1 MKIANKISLSFLVTA
16 VVLTS
21 IATPVFY
28 ITARKSLE
36 DRIHAHLETT
46 VQSRAHHIETY
57 LKEHK
62 GKVEIMAGSAVVEN
76 VLEAFKNKESSS
88 TELTEQASLEV
99 TEFIQTDGDF
109 YEIFVLNP
117 DGEIVLST
125 EESNIGLDRSTDAYF
140 LGAREISHIKDA
152 YYSTTTKRRSI
163 AISAP
168 VLDDETGQW
177 LGVLVAR
184 SDLTGLNEIAC
195 DRTGL
200 GKTGE
205 IFIVNKEGYMITP
218 SRFREDTFLK
228 QKVDILNGGHSLLH
242 KDKKLV
248 SRKQALNLFRSYRG
262 TMVLGTHAYIPE
274 MQWCLRSEID
284 NKEALASLAKIR
296 LLFVFIMTLV
306 PVGAWLIGVF
316 LSRVISGPIH
326 KLQVGAEIIGGGNLD
341 YKVGMDTRDEIGQLS
356 QAFDKMCTDLKESHA
371 NLKDSHKQ
379 LEKKVQERTVEL
391 SSTNTKLQEEIEQ
404 RSSAH
409 AKLRQHIKEIQCL
422 YGLSKLIEKQKIQLE
437 KIFQETPRLIRNA
450 YHSPDVISVRVTFEG
465 IQYKADNFKKS
476 RFRQYAQINVRGEKA
491 GEIEVYWL
499 GEETENGQTPFLQEE
514 RGLLDAVAVRLGRTA
529 ERKKAAE
536 TLRLFRNLIDRSNDS
551 IFVIEPEWGRFLDVN
566 DRACESLGYTR
577 EELLNMSFKNV
588 DQSIQND
595 SAWQKHV
602 NKLKSRADL
611 VIQGEHRHKN
621 GTTFCVETS
630 LKLVKHEKK
639 DYIIAAARD
648 ITERKRAEEALKESE
663 AKYRSLLVN
672 IPDVVWTSD
681 EKGNTI
687 FISDNITSIYGYSP
701 EEFYKEGYKL
711 WFGRV
716 HPDDF
721 EKVKDSYKV
730 VFEKGQ
736 QLDLEYRIRRKDGEW
751 IWIQDR
757 SVGAYEK
764 DGVKYA
770 DGAFFDIT
778 ERKRAEEELR
788 GSEQRLKTILD
799 SILTGVLI
807 IDAQSHR
814 IIDVNPIAEAMI
826 GLPKEDIVGN
836 VCHKFTC
843 LAEEGKCPITDLGH
857 IVDGSEHV
865 LVRPGGSEIP
875 ILKTVTT
882 MRVHGNDYLVESFVD
897 ITDRKLAEREQSEL
911 LEEVESVNQELKDF
925 AYIVSHDLKA
935 PLRGIKTLTDWL
947 ATDYADK
954 LDDDGKEQMNMLSSR
969 VQRMHDLI
977 DGVLQYSRVGRIKE
991 ERVKVNLNDLVAEV
1005 IDTVAP
1011 PENIE
1016 ITVEHELPEIECEET
1031 RTTQIF
1037 QNLLSNAVK
1046 YMDKPQGRIRIGCVE
1061 EEGFWKFSVADNG
1074 PGIEEKHFERVFRIF
1089 QTLSPRDE
1097 FESTGVGLTV
1107 VKKIVELYG
1116 GNIWIESKLKE
1127 GSTFFFT
1134 LPKREIEMGG
1144 KRAKF
1149 EANIVS

>member
-1 MKIANKISLSFLVTA
+1 MKIANKISLSFLLTA

-21 IATPVFY
+21 IAAPVLY
-28 ITARKSLE
+28 ISAKKSLE

-46 VQSRAHHIETY
+46 VRSRAHHIETY

-62 GKVEIMAGSAVVEN
+62 GKVEIMADSAIVEN
-76 VLEAFKNKESSS
+76 VLEAFKNKESGSK
-88 TELTEQASLEV
+88 ELTKEASFEIAKFV
-99 TEFIQTDGDF
+99 QTDGDF
-109 YEIFVLNP
+109 YEIFVLNQE
-117 DGEIVLST
+117 GSIVLST
-125 EESNIGLDRSTDAYF
+125 DQSNIGLDRSTDAYF
-140 LGAREISHIKDA
+140 LGARETSYIKDA
-152 YYSTTTKRRSI
+152 YYSTITKRRLI
-163 AISAP
+163 AVSAP

-184 SDLTGLNEIAC
+184 SDLAGLNEIAC

-228 QKVDILNGGHSLLH
+228 QKVDTLNAGHSLLD

-248 SRKQALNLFRSYRG
+248 SRKHELNPFRSYRG
-262 TMVLGTHAYIPE
+262 AVVLGSSAYIPQ
-274 MQWCLRSEID
+274 MQWYLCSEIEK
-284 NKEALASLAKIR
+284 KEALTSLVTIR

-316 LSRVISGPIH
+316 LSRVISKPIH
-326 KLQVGAEIIGGGNLD
+326 KLQVGAEIIGRGNLD
-341 YKVGMDTRDEIGQLS
+341 YKVAMDTRDEIGQLS
-356 QAFDKMCTDLKESHA
+356 RTFDKMCTDLKELHA

-379 LEKKVQERTVEL
+379 LEKKVRERTVEL
-391 SSTNTKLQEEIEQ
+391 SSTNKKLQEEIEQ
-404 RSSAH
+404 RSETH
-409 AKLRQHIKEIQCL
+409 TKLRQHIKELQCL
-422 YGLSKLIEKQKIQLE
+422 YGLSKLIEKQKIPLE
-437 KIFQETPRLIRNA
+437 EILQETPDLIRNA
-450 YHSPDVISVRVTFEG
+450 YYSPDMISVRITFEG
-465 IQYKADNFKKS
+465 IQYKTDNFKKS
-476 RFRQYAQINVRGEKA
+476 RFRQYAPINVRGEKT

-499 GEETENGQTPFLQEE
+499 GEETESGQTPFLQEE
-514 RGLLDAVAVRLGRTA
+514 RSMLDAVAVRLGRTA

-577 EELLNMSFKNV
+577 EELLTMVVKNV
-588 DQSIQND
+588 DQSIPDD
-595 SAWQKHV
+595 STWQKHV
-602 NKLKSRADL
+602 NKLRNRMDL
-611 VIQGEHRHKN
+611 VIRGEHRRKN
-621 GTTFCVETS
+621 GTAFCVETS
-630 LKLVKHEKK
+630 LKLLKHEKK
-639 DYIIAAARD
+639 DYIIATARD
-648 ITERKRAEEALKESE
+648 VTERKQAEEALKESE

-681 EKGNTI
+681 EKGNTV
-687 FISDNITSIYGYSP
+687 FISDNITGIFGYSP
-701 EEFYKEGYKL
+701 EELYKGGYKL

-716 HPDDF
+716 HPDDIG
-721 EKVKDSYKV
+721 EVRQSYKNI
-730 VFEKGQ
+730 FKKGQ
-736 QLDLEYRIRRKDGEW
+736 QLDLEYRIERKDGEW

-757 SVGAYEK
+757 SVGSYEK

-788 GSEQRLKTILD
+788 LSEQRLKTILD

-807 IDAQSHR
+807 IDAKSHK
-814 IIDVNPIAEAMI
+814 IIDVNPVAEAMI

-836 VCHKFTC
+836 VCHEFTC
-843 LAEEGKCPITDLGH
+843 SAVEGTCPITDLGH

-882 MRVHGNDYLVESFVD
+882 MRVHGSDYLVESFVD
-897 ITDRKLAEREQSEL
+897 ITDRKLAEREQAEL
-911 LEEVESVNQELKDF
+911 LQEVESVNRELKDF

-947 ATDYADK
+947 VSDYADK
-954 LDDDGKEQMNMLSSR
+954 LDDSGREQMNMLSSR
-969 VQRMHDLI
+969 VQRMHNLI

-991 ERVKVNLNDLVAEV
+991 EKVKVNLHDLVAEV
-1005 IDTVAP
+1005 IDMVVP

-1016 ITVEHELPEIECEET
+1016 ITIENELPEIVCEET
-1031 RTTQIF
+1031 RMIQIF

-1046 YMDKPQGRIRIGCVE
+1046 YMDKPQGRVRIGCVQE
-1061 EEGFWKFSVADNG
+1061 DGCWKFSIVDNG

-1097 FESTGVGLTV
+1097 YESTGVGLTV

-1116 GNIWIESKLKE
+1116 GNIWIESKIGQ

-1134 LPKREIEMGG
+1134 LPKKEMEIGG
-1144 KRAKF
+1144 KCVKC
-1149 EANIVS
+1149 ETNIVS